1 MAAACSGDRD
11 QLKWLGRVMRRMCVS
26 LRSRDADDTP
36 TNQSENFTM
45 PMNTRDDLRNI
56 AIIAHV
62 DHGKTT
68 LVDAMLWQSGA
79 FRANQDVDERVMDS
93 NDLEREKG
101 ITILAKNTAVRHGG
115 MTLNII
121 DTPGHA
127 DFGGEVER
135 GLSMVDGVVLLV
147 DASEGPLP
155 QTRFVLRKAL
165 AAKMPVIL
173 CINKV
178 DRPDARIAEVVDEV
192 YELFIDLDATE
203 EQIDFPIVYA
213 SAKAG
218 RASLERP
225 ADGGMPDSPDL
236 EPLFETIKNTIP
248 APVYDPSAP
257 LQAHVTNLDASSYLG
272 RIALCRVHQ
281 GTIRKGQQVA
291 WCRTDG
297 SVQRVKIS
305 ELLMTEALERKP
317 AEEAGPGDIIAI
329 AGIPD
334 IMIGETLADPDDPRP
349 LPLITVDEPA
359 ISMTIGTNTS
369 PLVGKVKG
377 AKVTA
382 RLVKDRLDKELVGN
396 VSLRVLPTESPDA
409 WEVQGRGELAL
420 AILVEQMRREGY
432 ELTVGKPQVVTR
444 VVDGKVHEPVE
455 RLTVD
460 CPEEYL
466 GAVTQLLAV
475 RKGRMEHMTN
485 HGTGWIRMEF
495 LVPARGLIGF
505 RTEFLTETRGTGL
518 VHHVFETYEP
528 WFGELRTR
536 NNGSLV
542 ADRAGQVTA
551 FAMLNLQERGT
562 LFVSPGTEV
571 YEGMI
576 IGENSRSDD
585 MDVNITKEKKLTN
598 MRSSTSEETEKVIP
612 PRVLSLEQALEFI
625 RDDECVEITS
635 ETVRIRKVV
644 LDASSR
650 GRAAARAK
658 RGS

>member
-1 MAAACSGDRD
+1 M
-11 QLKWLGRVMRRMCVS
+11 
-26 LRSRDADDTP
+26 
-36 TNQSENFTM
+36 E
-45 PMNTRDDLRNI
+45 TRDDLRNV
-56 AIIAHV
+56 AIVAHV

-79 FRANQDVDERVMDS
+79 FRANQDVGERVMDS

-101 ITILAKNTAVRHGG
+101 ITILAKNTAVQHSG
-115 MTLNII
+115 MTINII

-165 AAKMPVIL
+165 SAKMPVIL

-203 EQIDFPIVYA
+203 EQIDFPIIYA

-218 RASLERP
+218 RASLARP
-225 ADGGMPDSPDL
+225 DNGGMPDAEDL
-236 EPLFETIKNTIP
+236 EPLFDIIKSTIP
-248 APVYDPSAP
+248 APVYDPNAP
-257 LQAHVTNLDASSYLG
+257 LQAHVTNLDASAYLG
-272 RIALCRVHQ
+272 RIALCRIHQ
-281 GTIRKGQQVA
+281 GVLRKGQQVA

-297 SVQRVKIS
+297 SIQKVKIT

-317 AEEAGPGDIIAI
+317 AELARPGDIIAI

-369 PLVGKVKG
+369 PLVGKAKG
-377 AKVTA
+377 SKVTA
-382 RLVKDRLDKELVGN
+382 RMVKDRLEKELVGN
-396 VSLRVLPTESPDA
+396 VSLRILPTERPDT

-420 AILVEQMRREGY
+420 AILVEQMRREGF
-432 ELTVGKPQVVTR
+432 ELTVGKPQVVTKL
-444 VVDGKVHEPVE
+444 VDGKVHEPVE

-466 GAVTQLLAV
+466 GAITQLMAV

-495 LVPARGLIGF
+495 VVPARGLIGF

-518 VHHVFETYEP
+518 VHHVFEAYEP

-542 ADRAGQVTA
+542 ADRSGPVTP

-562 LFVSPGTEV
+562 LFVAPTTEV

-576 IGENSRSDD
+576 VGENSRSDD
-585 MDVNITKEKKLTN
+585 MDVNITKEKKLTY

-612 PRVLSLEQALEFI
+612 PRSLSLEQALEFI
-625 RDDECVEITS
+625 REDECVEITPDA
-635 ETVRIRKVV
+635 VRIRKVV
-644 LDASSR
+644 LDAAVR
-650 GRAAARAK
+650 GRATARAK
-658 RGS
+658 RA